1 MFVPVRRAG
10 RLEVRR
16 KRQSWRT
23 QLVVASWEQLSD
35 IASNTTGTAAF
46 NNINILLE
54 LVGGFIWNYLTLS
67 LKLTLTVNLKNI
79 CEKI

>member
-23 QLVVASWEQLSD
+23 QLVAASWEQLSD
-35 IASNTTGTAAF
+35 IASNITGTAAF
-46 NNINILLE
+46 NNIIILLE
-54 LVGGFIWNYLTLS
+54 LLGGFIWN
-67 LKLTLTVNLKNI
+67 
-79 CEKI
+79 

>member
-16 KRQSWRT
+16 KRPSWRT
-23 QLVVASWEQLSD
+23 QLVAASWEQLSD
-35 IASNTTGTAAF
+35 ITSNTTGTAAF
-46 NNINILLE
+46 NNIIILLE

-67 LKLTLTVNLKNI
+67 IKL
-79 CEKI
+79 